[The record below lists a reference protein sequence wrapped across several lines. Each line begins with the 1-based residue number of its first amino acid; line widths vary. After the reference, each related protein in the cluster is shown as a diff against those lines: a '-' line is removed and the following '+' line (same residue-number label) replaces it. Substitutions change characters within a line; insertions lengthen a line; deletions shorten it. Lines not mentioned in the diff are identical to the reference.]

1 MSDFLS
7 AFHIHII
14 PRIDVEQS
22 SEVGNHVERE
32 RLTLL
37 IAKICKDFRGTASE
51 EFQNTLIYRFEQVS
65 FAVQAA
71 MAIQIEADALNA
83 KNHLAPIGLASIGI
97 VALVNPFTAL
107 REEERSIQLAT
118 FMAQSAGAGELYLS
132 EGAHDSLRN
141 PDSLLCRF
149 TRQLLRTGED
159 RALNAYEVFWNPTE
173 VDPGK
178 LHKDSNFI
186 DLEIQPIRSFGLKLV
201 AGILLLFFGVLL
213 LTVGYEALWA
223 WFLYLVNR

>member
-14 PRIDVEQS
+14 PRVDVDS
-22 SEVGNHVERE
+22 SDEASNNVVRE
-32 RLTLL
+32 KLVQL
-37 IAKICKDFRGTASE
+37 IARICKDFRGTAFEKSSGK
-51 EFQNTLIYRFEQVS
+51 LIYVFEQVS
-65 FAVQAA
+65 FAAQAA

-83 KNHLAPIGLASIGI
+83 KNHSAPICLASIGI
-97 VALVNPFTAL
+97 VALINPFTGL
-107 REEERSIQLAT
+107 REEERSVQLAS
-118 FMAQSAGAGELYLS
+118 FMAEAAGAGELYLS
-132 EGAHDSLRN
+132 EGAHDSLKN

-178 LHKDSNFI
+178 LHKDPNAI

-213 LTVGYEALWA
+213 LTVGYEALWE
-223 WFLYLVNR
+223 WFIYIVNR

>member
-14 PRIDVEQS
+14 PRVDVELPDEAS
-22 SEVGNHVERE
+22 NHAVRE
-32 RLTLL
+32 KLILL
-37 IAKICKDFRGTASE
+37 IARICKDFRGTAFE
-51 EFQNTLIYRFEQVS
+51 ESQGKLMYAFEQVS
-65 FAVQAA
+65 FAAQAG

-83 KNHLAPIGLASIGI
+83 KNHLSPICLASIGI
-97 VALVNPFTAL
+97 VALVNPFTGI
-107 REEERSIQLAT
+107 REEERSIQLAS

-132 EGAHDSLRN
+132 EGAHDSLKN
-141 PDSLLCRF
+141 PEALLCRF

-178 LHKDSNFI
+178 LHQDPNAV
-186 DLEIQPIRSFGLKLV
+186 DAEIQPIRSFGLKLV
-201 AGILLLFFGVLL
+201 AGVLLLFFGVLL